1 MRITWRHRHDH
12 VIFPLQ
18 DRTTMTTTIHVR
30 RPLQINLHALLQQQ
44 APTIDLGVE
53 SYENSTRNFLE
64 AVAKYKNRSMTAIA
78 ERRRHEAHEKKK
90 MMDKTAAVEA
100 ETGRCKLKEIELVAR
115 MFFFILFT
123 CPDRFLLHVVNR
135 ARTGKRREEG
145 CRAISCRVQTSARIS
160 EG

>member
-1 MRITWRHRHDH
+1 MTPWKIELDIRYYLKKTLCLDATRSRVHKLAMVNQLTR
-12 VIFPLQ
+12 FSTS
-18 DRTTMTTTIHVR
+18 TTMTNIHVR

-90 MMDKTAAVEA
+90 IMDKITVVE
-100 ETGRCKLKEIELVAR
+100 
-115 MFFFILFT
+115 
-123 CPDRFLLHVVNR
+123 D
-135 ARTGKRREEG
+135 
-145 CRAISCRVQTSARIS
+145 
-160 EG
+160 